1 MHRVSVVLPAYN
13 EAPRLA
19 KAIETVDAHME
30 KTGYLYEI
38 IVAEDGSTDG
48 TEKIASDMSLK
59 NERVKH
65 LHFDKK
71 QGRGK
76 ALTNAFLKAKGEIL
90 VYLDVDL
97 STKMKHLKELVD
109 SIAVEGYDFA
119 TGSRLM
125 KESIRERSFKRDFAS
140 KGFNFLVK
148 FLLGSK
154 IHDHQCGFKAFKKS
168 AFLKIKDQIK
178 DTHWFWDTEVLIVAQ
193 KEGFKVKEFPVEW
206 YQGNN
211 TTVKFSQDVLYML
224 SQILRMW
231 GDQLKTSRKFFAF
244 SIILAGVILTS
255 LIFYAGVE
263 DVIGKLKTADPFLI
277 GLAALTYSVSY
288 IVRGERYRYI
298 MSKLGHK
305 IPLIFSTESISVS
318 QTVNVITPVRVGDFA
333 RAYIFKLKEVPFTTS
348 FSGLAVERIFDVIA
362 VVVLSFVAIISMS
375 TIQYVSMPFYALLLS
390 AAVITIAVLLSRM
403 ENILGKIMRDF
414 KNVIKTTASI
424 SILFTSLIVW
434 AIDILTAHIIML
446 AFGVNV
452 LPLVVL
458 AVSIANISKILPLTP
473 GGIGTY
479 EIVMTGIL
487 AISVD
492 KSVAL
497 PVSLIDHA
505 LKNIV
510 TLILGIIALTSL
522 NVKLNDV
529 RKGR

>member
-1 MHRVSVVLPAYN
+1 MNRVSVVLPAYN

-19 KAIETVDAHME
+19 KAIETVDAYME
-30 KTGYLYEI
+30 KTGYPYEI
-38 IVAEDGSTDG
+38 IIAEDGSTDG
-48 TEKIASDMSLK
+48 TDKIAAEISQK
-59 NERVKH
+59 NEKVKH
-65 LHFDKK
+65 LHFNEK

-76 ALTNAFLKAKGEIL
+76 ALTNAFLKSEGEIL

-97 STKMKHLKELVD
+97 STDMKHLKELID
-109 SIAVEGYDFA
+109 SIALEGYDFS

-125 KESIRERSFKRDFAS
+125 KESVRERSFKRDFAS

-148 FLLGSK
+148 FLLNST
-154 IHDHQCGFKAFKKS
+154 IHDHQCGFKAFRKG
-168 AFLKIKDQIK
+168 AFLELKDKIK
-178 DTHWFWDTEVLIVAQ
+178 DTHWFWDTEVLITAQ
-193 KEGFKVKEFPVEW
+193 RESYKVKEFPVEW
-206 YQGNN
+206 IQGSN
-211 TTVKFSQDVLYML
+211 TTVRFSQDVLYML

-244 SIILAGVILTS
+244 SIILAGVILLS

-263 DVIGKLKTADPFLI
+263 DVISKLRTADPYLI
-277 GLAALTYSVSY
+277 GLAALIYSTSY
-288 IVRGERYRYI
+288 LVRGERYRYI
-298 MSKLGHK
+298 MSKLGHR
-305 IPLIFSTESISVS
+305 IPIMFSTESISVS

-348 FSGLAVERIFDVIA
+348 FSGLAIERVFDIIA
-362 VVVLSFVAIISMS
+362 VVVLSFAAIISLS
-375 TIQYVSMPFYALLLS
+375 TIQYASLPIYALLLS
-390 AAVITIAVLLSRM
+390 ITAIIMAVFLSRM

-424 SILFTSLIVW
+424 SILSSSLVVW
-434 AIDILTAHIIML
+434 AIDILTAHVIML
-446 AFGVNV
+446 AFGFDV

-505 LKNIV
+505 LKNVV
-510 TLILGIIALTSL
+510 TLILGILALTSL